1 MLKGRGMWIV
11 AGLLSLCSL
20 IIGIMIGSTL
30 NTSTANENRPKAERK
45 LAEFSDAFAEIADR
59 VNPSV
64 VNITCTEPGGV
75 APKNPHDSDSEPDNR
90 YGFGSGVI
98 IDSHGFIL
106 TSNHVV
112 EGAEKIQVK
121 LSDNREFTAKMI
133 GQDRETDLAL
143 IQVKPEKP
151 LPAAFLGNSDN
162 CRTGQWVMA
171 IGNPFVYD
179 HTVTVGVISALHRK
193 LGTTIFDNFI
203 QTDAAINFGNS
214 GGPLLNIKGEVI
226 GINTL
231 ISSQG
236 TGIGFSIPINAAKE
250 IIPELKAKGHVAR
263 GFLGLVPQDIT
274 TDLRKSLELSSSEG
288 VVVSSVQK
296 GSPAD
301 QAGLRRYDVIL
312 QLDDKKI
319 RSEDEFRRFVAKGT
333 PGQSITLKL
342 MRGKQTLSLTAR
354 LGERPTEKDEREGS
368 RPQTDPN

>member
-1 MLKGRGMWIV
+1 MWIV
-11 AGLLSLCSL
+11 AGLLSVCSL
-20 IIGIMIGSTL
+20 ILGILIGSTL
-30 NTSTANENRPKAERK
+30 NTSTANENAQKTVPR

-64 VNITCTEPGGV
+64 VNITCTEPGGGSPRS
-75 APKNPHDSDSEPDNR
+75 AHDSEPDNR

-151 LPAAFLGNSDN
+151 LPAAFLGNSDS

-236 TGIGFSIPINAAKE
+236 TGIGFSIPINTAKE
-250 IIPELKAKGHVAR
+250 IIPELKSKGHVAR

-274 TDLRKSLELSSSEG
+274 AELRKSLELSSSEG

-301 QAGLRRYDVIL
+301 DAGIRRYDVIL
-312 QLDDKKI
+312 QLDNHKI
-319 RSEDEFRRFVAKGT
+319 RSEDEFRRIVAMGT
-333 PGQSITLKL
+333 PGKSITLKVI
-342 MRGKQTLSLTAR
+342 RGKQTLSLSAR
-354 LGERPTEKDEREGS
+354 LGERPTEKDESEGS